1 MTDKRVSPPTPDDS
15 PHTQVRRP
23 WHAPQF
29 VVADFALTQT
39 ASNAGND
46 GGVFPAYSQS

>member
-1 MTDKRVSPPTPDDS
+1 MDEVKIAGKLDERQDK
-15 PHTQVRRP
+15 QVTRP

-29 VVADFALTQT
+29 VVSDFGLTQT
-39 ASNAGND
+39 ASNAGHD

>member
-1 MTDKRVSPPTPDDS
+1 MDDRQKTDTAPRDQTPI
-15 PHTQVRRP
+15 RRP

-29 VVADFALTQT
+29 VIADFALTGT
-39 ASNAGND
+39 ASNAGHD

>member
-1 MTDKRVSPPTPDDS
+1 MTDKRVSSPTPDD
-15 PHTQVRRP
+15 TQVRRP

-39 ASNAGND
+39 ASNAGHD